1 MLQELI
7 YLQYMELT
15 KGIDPT
21 LKPENQSK
29 SQQNLAKP
37 EITAPNQRP
46 IKPVVKWSPSK
57 TPIRSMVR
65 NPVLFA
71 KPRPSKYTEY
81 PSTSSNLCFD

>member
-29 SQQNLAKP
+29 SQQTLAQPKL
-37 EITAPNQRP
+37 TVPNQRP

-57 TPIRSMVR
+57 TPT
-65 NPVLFA
+65 
-71 KPRPSKYTEY
+71 RPIIKIQIYLLS
-81 PSTSSNLCFD
+81 PAQ